1 MGLSDDSSW
10 WDLGYSTLAG
20 CHRNDALLP
29 GASSQEGHDDSFPH
43 WWSYPWS
50 PRGGVCQFSPA
61 QSYSL
66 SLCKMVSY
74 EKLLWD
80 YVSVLLLMIHL
91 PTSLASI
98 DVSCLKQLSSCRCYC
113 CEVASVVSDSVR
125 PHRRQPTR
133 LPRPWDSPGKSTG
146 AGCLH
151 ESESEVAQSCPTLS
165 DHMDCSPPGSSVH
178 GKGDCLIQHSFYR
191 WKKE

>member
-1 MGLSDDSSW
+1 MTSHFEENQPVILQMPLDMGLSDDSSR

-29 GASSQEGHDDSFPH
+29 RASSQEGHDDSSPH

-50 PRGGVCQFSPA
+50 PRGGVCQFSPV

-80 YVSVLLLMIHL
+80 YVFCFSWYICPWV
-91 PTSLASI
+91 LASI
-98 DVSCLKQLSSCRCYC
+98 DVSCLKHLSSWW
-113 CEVASVVSDSVR
+113 
-125 PHRRQPTR
+125 
-133 LPRPWDSPGKSTG
+133 LP
-146 AGCLH
+146 
-151 ESESEVAQSCPTLS
+151 
-165 DHMDCSPPGSSVH
+165 
-178 GKGDCLIQHSFYR
+178 KGDCLIPTFLLQVEEEME
-191 WKKE
+191 WKTFLLLGGILL